1 MAKVL
6 TQDEALRIAS
16 NIARAPNLDARDFIE
31 NAVEAR

>member
-16 NIARAPNLDARDFIE
+16 NIARAPNLNEGFIE

>member
-16 NIARAPNLDARDFIE
+16 NKSECERFIE